1 MIVDDTKKIG
11 IIIKE
16 ARKSQKLTQAELALA
31 ANVGTRFL
39 VDIENGKTTAQIGKV
54 IDVCLALGLKI
65 DIQYSFKISSEVNF
79 E

>member
-31 ANVGTRFL
+31 ANVGIRFL

-65 DIQYSFKISSEVNF
+65 DIQSSFKISSEVNF

>member
-1 MIVDDTKKIG
+1 MIIDGTKKLG

-16 ARKSQKLTQAELALA
+16 TRKSQKLTQADLALA
-31 ANVGTRFL
+31 ANVGIRFL

-65 DIQYSFKISSEVNF
+65 DIQSSFKISSEVNF